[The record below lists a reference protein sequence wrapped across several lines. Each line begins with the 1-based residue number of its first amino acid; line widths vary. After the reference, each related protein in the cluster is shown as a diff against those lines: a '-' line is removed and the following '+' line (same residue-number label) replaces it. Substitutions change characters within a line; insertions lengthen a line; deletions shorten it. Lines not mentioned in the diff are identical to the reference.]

1 MTPALPQHDPN
12 LGFIWGAFG
21 VHVGSMWVVGEQSEL
36 VTPSGEQFDPPW
48 TDLAALLDPMLAP
61 CWAHVGP
68 MLAPCWRP
76 LGILGHLGAF
86 LERSGAH
93 LEAISDQHR
102 TEDER
107 KRLDS
112 RKIIKNQCVFVGF
125 LKFPRFQHEAS

>member
-1 MTPALPQHDPN
+1 MTPT
-12 LGFIWGAFG
+12 WGSFG
-21 VHVGSMWVVGEQSEL
+21 VHVGSMWAVGEQSEL

-48 TDLAALLDPMLAP
+48 TDLGALLDPMLAP

-86 LERSGAH
+86 LERSGAY
-93 LEAISDQHR
+93 LEAIFDEHR
-102 TEDER
+102 TEGER

-112 RKIIKNQCVFVGF
+112 QKNIKKHVFLLVF
-125 LKFPRFQHEAS
+125 